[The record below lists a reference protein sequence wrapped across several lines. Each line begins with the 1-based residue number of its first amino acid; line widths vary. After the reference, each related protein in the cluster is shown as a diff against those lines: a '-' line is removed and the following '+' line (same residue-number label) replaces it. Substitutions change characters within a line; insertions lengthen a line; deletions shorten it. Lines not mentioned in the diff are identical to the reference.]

1 MTLEIKMKLIALIA
15 VAAGVGACQSTS
27 PTADMA
33 PAAAPRGLAFV
44 QGSCGGCHAVE
55 RHGASPNSDAPPFA
69 AIVNREGLTPGT
81 LKTWLRDAHNYPE
94 EMEFYL
100 EGREV
105 DELVAYMLTLRD
117 PNYRPA
123 I

>member
-1 MTLEIKMKLIALIA
+1 MAISRTALQITSLA
-15 VAAGVGACQSTS
+15 PLALGVAACQ
-27 PTADMA
+27 AV
-33 PAAAPRGLAFV
+33 PAQPHPGLAFA

-55 RHGASPNSDAPPFA
+55 PHGVSPNPNAPPFA
-69 AIVNREGLTPGT
+69 AIVNQQGLSDAT
-81 LKTWLRDAHNYPE
+81 LGDWLRDAHNYPE

-100 EGREV
+100 EGPEV
-105 DELVAYMLTLRD
+105 DALVAYMLTLRD